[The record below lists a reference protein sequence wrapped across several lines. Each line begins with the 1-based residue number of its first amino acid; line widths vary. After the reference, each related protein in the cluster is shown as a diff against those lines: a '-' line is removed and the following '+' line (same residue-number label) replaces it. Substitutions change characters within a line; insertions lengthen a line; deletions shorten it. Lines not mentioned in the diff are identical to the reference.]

1 MLPSFLLGLFI
12 FVFLLLSVQTLRLT
26 EFLLIHG
33 ISLLNLTQLIT
44 YMSVQF
50 LPMILPMSLLF
61 ASLFT
66 YNRLSND
73 SEIVAMK
80 ASGLSIVHIGMPSIL
95 LGIIVFVIALYTSF
109 YIGPWGSKQ
118 FTLLVNKIGQTKAS
132 ANIREGSFSEGFFDM
147 VVYANK
153 VESKNGVLGD
163 LFIYDERNPKDPLTI
178 VAKLGQIIK
187 DEDAPDQFTMLRLI
201 DGQIHKNQS
210 DTYTVVHF
218 NTYDINLVAPIKEK
232 DDYFDADL
240 FNYDQLEEL
249 LASYKA
255 KESKSDKD
263 LDTLMYLKREYHK
276 RWVLSFS
283 CLIFAV
289 LGIGFGAIANR
300 RNNKTNGVVLSLG
313 VIVSY
318 WIIYIIFDSS
328 IKSGRLPAHIGLWI
342 PNTLFMIVAF
352 FRLRK
357 VWF

>member
-12 FVFLLLSVQTLRLT
+12 FIFLLLSVQTLRLT

-33 ISLLNLTQLIT
+33 VSLVNLLQLVT

-80 ASGLSIVHIGMPSIL
+80 ASGLSITHIGMPSVL
-95 LGIIVFVIALYTSF
+95 LGIIIFGTSLYTSF
-109 YIGPWGSKQ
+109 YVGPWGSRQ
-118 FTLLVNKIGQTKAS
+118 FDLLVQKIGQTKAS

-147 VVYANK
+147 VIYANK
-153 VESKNGVLGD
+153 VETKNGVLGD
-163 LFIYDERNPKDPLTI
+163 LFIYDERDPKNPLTI
-178 VAKLGQIIK
+178 VAKIGQIIK
-187 DEDAPDQFTMLRLI
+187 EKDLPGQFTILRLI
-201 DGQIHKNQS
+201 DGQIHKNQINS
-210 DTYTVVHF
+210 YAIVHF
-218 NTYDINLVAPIKEK
+218 NTYDINLSAPLKISDEDFNPNVFSIDQLDEQIEKKKSSASSDPKEK
-232 DDYFDADL
+232 S
-240 FNYDQLEEL
+240 L
-249 LASYKA
+249 LIS
-255 KESKSDKD
+255 
-263 LDTLMYLKREYHK
+263 MQREYHK

-300 RNNKTNGVVLSLG
+300 RNNKTNGVVLSLA

-318 WIIYIIFDSS
+318 WILYIIGDASV
-328 IKSGRLPAHIGLWI
+328 KSGKIPAYIGLWVTNGI
-342 PNTLFMIVAF
+342 FIVVAF
-352 FRLRK
+352 YRLRK
-357 VWF
+357 IRG